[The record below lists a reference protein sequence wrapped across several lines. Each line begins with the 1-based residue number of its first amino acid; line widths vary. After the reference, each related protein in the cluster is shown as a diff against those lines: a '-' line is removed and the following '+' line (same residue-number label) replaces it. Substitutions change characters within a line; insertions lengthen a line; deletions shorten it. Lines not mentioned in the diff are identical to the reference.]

1 MFIDADLHI
10 HSRYSKAVSKLMT
23 FPILAENAK
32 LKGLGIVGTG
42 DILNPKWEGELLKY
56 SQKVDEGTYEIKGI
70 KFLLTAE
77 VEDNKRVHHLLI
89 FPNIETVRELRER
102 LKHYSKD
109 VESEG
114 RPHLSLNA
122 SEIADLSNEFDV
134 LIGPSHAF
142 TPWTALYKEYNSIKE
157 AYGNYKIHFLE
168 LGLSADSY
176 MADKIK
182 AHHNLVYLS
191 NSDAHS
197 PQPHRLGREFNRFEV
212 EDATFEE
219 IKKAI
224 LKRGGR
230 KIVLNAG
237 LDPRLG
243 KYHLTACSRCY
254 TKYRLEDAKRLGW
267 RCELCGGVIK
277 KGVHDRILELADTDE
292 RPKDRPPYLHLAPLA
307 EIIAMVLNKGVETKS
322 VKSIWERLLKE
333 FGSEIRV
340 LVDAPVE
347 AIAELIGD
355 EIAKAIWAFRNEKLI
370 IVPGGGG
377 KYGEIKLP
385 EEVKRARLEDLE
397 SIEVK
402 GVEVYYRPKQSSLLS
417 FIKRD

>member
-292 RPKDRPPYLHLAPLA
+292 RPKYRPPYLHLAPLA